1 MYHLIQGLDLE
12 SLDLVLQASDL
23 AHQVGCLVGGDAC
36 CDDSS
41 ADTTCT
47 SQSSLGWYV
56 NVRGVLVFAEKGKV
70 EQDGEGAGVSG
81 EDDDLADTAVKGLGG
96 LVGGLLELAV
106 VSSLLDKIKDLL
118 GESLISLRPRSAAM
132 KVSHGQNRNAV
143 GACESSFQRGS
154 DIRGISHFGFV
165 DWRVL
170 VVVGFTA

>member
-70 EQDGEGAGVSG
+70 KKNSQWGSIGG
-81 EDDDLADTAVKGLGG
+81 EDNNFTDTTVEGLGG
-96 LVGGLLELAV
+96 LVG
-106 VSSLLDKIKDLL
+106 SLLQLTVMLSLLNEIEDLL
-118 GESLISLRPRSAAM
+118 GES
-132 KVSHGQNRNAV
+132 AV
-143 GACESSFQRGS
+143 G
-154 DIRGISHFGFV
+154 
-165 DWRVL
+165 
-170 VVVGFTA
+170 

>member
-70 EQDGEGAGVSG
+70 EKNSQWGSIGG
-81 EDDDLADTAVKGLGG
+81 EDNNFTDTTVEGLGG
-96 LVGGLLELAV
+96 LVG
-106 VSSLLDKIKDLL
+106 SLLQLTVMLSLLNEIEDLL
-118 GESLISLRPRSAAM
+118 GES
-132 KVSHGQNRNAV
+132 AV
-143 GACESSFQRGS
+143 GDGPSSRFVLFF
-154 DIRGISHFGFV
+154 SHCDFG
-165 DWRVL
+165 L
-170 VVVGFTA
+170 ELSLNSLEGY